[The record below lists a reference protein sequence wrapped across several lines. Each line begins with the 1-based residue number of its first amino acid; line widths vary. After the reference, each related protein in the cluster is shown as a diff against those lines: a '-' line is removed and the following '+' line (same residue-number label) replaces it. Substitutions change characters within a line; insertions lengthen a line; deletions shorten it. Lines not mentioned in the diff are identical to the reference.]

1 MDSSSS
7 SRVLV
12 FDFPQDDYDY
22 LNSNNRSNGSS
33 LNVTASTADSLN
45 DSDTFNFGDFFSS
58 NETPSVLTT
67 DRYDVPVLYEDVS
80 DMFYQHE
87 DPFVIF
93 LIIVYVIAFAV
104 GFMGN
109 MFVILVV
116 LRHRHMRTLTNVFF
130 LNLTIG
136 DFMVTVICIPI
147 TLGNYVYLDWIYGDL
162 MCKVTP
168 FLQSTAVAVSVLSML
183 SISINRYF
191 AIHIPLRAKILFS
204 KTRVHLML
212 ASIWALSVATSCPLL
227 VVKTVTSYGIPGVYL
242 ARVCNEEWGQEKL
255 KLVYNFITFFLL
267 FACPLVLMSVLY
279 FRISLALWSK
289 DHELLLEG
297 NGQAAKGPN
306 DGDSYG
312 NGPSSSSCCATV
324 IYNAGTNNKVVQ
336 NNHQHHQYS
345 CLSMQKQQI
354 SRNNKH
360 RFRSP
365 QIDRLLLQRR
375 KTVRTLVLLVGLF
388 AFSWFPYYVVNAWLD
403 FNSNS
408 SHAKAINNILYPL
421 VQLLGLSNSSL
432 NPILYCFLSNGFRRA
447 FLNMC
452 CRKKRIV
459 LKRRGAAY
467 GGLRRM
473 SYTGAGTGCGGMAAG
488 GRSGMLA
495 LTVRYRG
502 GSEDSGVGSVETV
515 LS

>member
-1 MDSSSS
+1 MLAHLLNALDQATSVDTKLFNLSGSSSS
-7 SRVLV
+7 SSGGSVSG
-12 FDFPQDDYDY
+12 
-22 LNSNNRSNGSS
+22 NSNNSEI
-33 LNVTASTADSLN
+33 STQRYLV
-45 DSDTFNFGDFFSS
+45 SD
-58 NETPSVLTT
+58 V
-67 DRYDVPVLYEDVS
+67 YEDVS

-87 DPFVIF
+87 NPFVIF
-93 LIIVYVIAFAV
+93 LIIVYVITFII

-147 TLGNYVYLDWIYGDL
+147 TLGNYVYMQYVCDPGSVTTPSHAHSDQRVLPELDHWGFHGDRYL
-162 MCKVTP
+162 HTHHPWK
-168 FLQSTAVAVSVLSML
+168 LRLHSTAVAVSVLSML

-212 ASIWALSVATSCPLL
+212 TSIWVLSIVASCPLL

-242 ARVCNEEWGQEKL
+242 ARVCNEDWGREHI
-255 KLVYNFITFFLL
+255 KLVYNFVIFFLL
-267 FACPLVLMSVLY
+267 FVCPLVLMSALY
-279 FRISLALWSK
+279 TKISLALWSK
-289 DHELLLEG
+289 DHELLGEG
-297 NGQAAKGPN
+297 NGHAKGVKTGKCN
-306 DGDSYG
+306 ANNNANTKLLHNNSHQQHQSYHYL
-312 NGPSSSSCCATV
+312 NLQQNVHS
-324 IYNAGTNNKVVQ
+324 NN
-336 NNHQHHQYS
+336 
-345 CLSMQKQQI
+345 
-354 SRNNKH
+354 H
-360 RFRSP
+360 RFRSA
-365 QIDRLLLQRR
+365 QVDRLLLQRR

-408 SHAKAINNILYPL
+408 THAGVINNVLYPL

-452 CRKKRIV
+452 CRRNRIV

-467 GGLRRM
+467 GGGRTT
-473 SYTGAGTGCGGMAAG
+473 SGAGVGYGGAANS

-495 LTVRYRG
+495 LTVRYRTG
-502 GSEDSGVGSVETV
+502 GSDDSGVGSVETV